1 MTYAT
6 SGPLVLFVPSNF
18 TWFCRFESEG
28 ICVYIVFLNYLN
40 TMPYQYICWSYYPM
54 LIMLSLHGT
63 IYYNIDDENER
74 FKSSSWSYYG
84 YNTTPFRGEI

>member
-1 MTYAT
+1 
-6 SGPLVLFVPSNF
+6 
-18 TWFCRFESEG
+18 
-28 ICVYIVFLNYLN
+28 
-40 TMPYQYICWSYYPM
+40 M